1 MRKIIY
7 IHGLSSSGSSQTAK
21 TLATLLP
28 HCQVIAPDLPIQ
40 PQEALELLVSLCKKE
55 SPNLIMGTSM
65 GGMFAQQLHGYKKI
79 LVNPAFHV
87 SETMRKRI
95 GINPFLNKR
104 KDGST
109 SYIITEELCNAY
121 FEMEQQQFVGI
132 TSFDKENTYAFFGNE
147 DDEVCCYE
155 EYHQYYQHCIWYLG
169 KHRLTFETIQEDVL
183 PAIEYL
189 LDQID

>member
-1 MRKIIY
+1 MKKIIY
-7 IHGLSSSGSSQTAK
+7 IHGLSSSGNSNTTRLLK
-21 TLATLLP
+21 LLLP
-28 HCQVIAPDLPIQ
+28 NVQVLSPDLPIN
-40 PQEALELLVSLCKKE
+40 PQEAVCVLKELCKRE
-55 SPNLIMGTSM
+55 APDLVMGTSM

-87 SETMRKRI
+87 SETVRKRI

-109 SYIITEELCNAY
+109 SYEITEELCNAY
-121 FEMEQQQFVGI
+121 FEMEQQQFAGI
-132 TSFDKENTYAFFGNE
+132 TPFDKENTYAFFGNE

-169 KHRLTFETIQEDVL
+169 KYRLTFEAIQEDVL